1 MTECC
6 GGPWSLG
13 VVNDRGIKDRPNNV
27 GLFSVCHSVTHY
39 TLIKYLRTKSLLGV
53 CDHGST
59 TSLSAGFYLKYLRIP
74 YWITRFLVWRT
85 FAHIRSRQWCSYIS
99 SYALLS
105 FFFFFG
111 GGSCP
116 FRTKVIIALHKFLAF
131 VARSFETILN
141 PSAIP
146 FWRHFTQTR

>member
-1 MTECC
+1 MLWRAMITW
-6 GGPWSLG
+6 GGKRQRDKGQTKQCRTFFSLSF
-13 VVNDRGIKDRPNNV
+13 N
-27 GLFSVCHSVTHY
+27 Y
-39 TLIKYLRTKSLLGV
+39 TLHFNQILTYQIPPGRGRSHIYNLFICWFLLEV
-53 CDHGST
+53 FVYIVFNNPFSCLTH
-59 TSLSAGFYLKYLRIP
+59 L
-74 YWITRFLVWRT
+74 
-85 FAHIRSRQWCSYIS
+85 CSYPKQTMMQLYFILCF
-99 SYALLS
+99 AFL